1 MPRIDAPTL
10 AEHREQR
17 RDALLEAATTVMRES
32 GTVTMSAVAER
43 TGLSRT
49 AVYEYYRSSA
59 DLIADV
65 LVDELAAWI
74 DHLAE
79 AIDGIADPRERLV
92 TWIRAALAYV
102 EDGRHALVRAAGDA
116 TLPPVRRAQV
126 QTLHRDLAAP
136 VYVALREIGVTDA
149 ERIASYVWGV
159 VEAATRHIESGRAA
173 DDEVDAAIA
182 FALAGVDLAR
192 ST

>member
-149 ERIASYVWGV
+149 QRLASYVWGV
-159 VEAATRHIESGRAA
+159 VDAATRHIESGRAA